1 MKVPGGKSTGGGKK
15 RQKKKNWTDI
25 ERNFAIMCNILQ
37 QKKKLKE
44 GGNQESIVR
53 EVQAMR

>member
-15 RQKKKNWTDI
+15 GKKKKNWTDI

-37 QKKKLKE
+37 QKKNSKRAE
-44 GGNQESIVR
+44 TRNQL
-53 EVQAMR
+53 

>member
-1 MKVPGGKSTGGGKK
+1 MAGKK
-15 RQKKKNWTDI
+15 GKKKKNWTDI